1 MVGINPSN
9 IQYKNLTFGAQDT
22 ASEATM
28 AMTPA
33 QISDDPY
40 ADKHGKK
47 FKDHRGLLSEGLT
60 PSNKNLMPELPTYD
74 SYSTSNSQNEQ
85 PSKPK
90 NKFSLLKTFLVIGVL
105 TAGGILLYKN
115 KGNLFTRNSANI
127 LGGPPKSG
135 LKGGVNRISTA
146 NFTTYFNEANQK
158 ARVDQNLDAIN
169 MSNLQVMMH
178 GANITEKRQHLK
190 NLYEL
195 GKIYNE
201 KGSQARIV
209 LIMPE
214 SIKQEALDITDF
226 IKTGDIPSI
235 NNRLI
240 QEMEGFQLYNIQTT
254 LPEKSDIVVVPQV
267 GHGINGNKIS
277 DVAAKLVRNL
287 GETFRDRF

>member
-1 MVGINPSN
+1 MVRINPSN
-9 IQYKNLTFGAQDT
+9 IQCKNLTFQAQDT

-47 FKDHRGLLSEGLT
+47 FKDHRGLLSTGLA
-60 PSNKNLMPELPTYD
+60 SENRNLMPELSAYD
-74 SYSTSNSQNEQ
+74 SYLNSNNQNEP
-85 PSKPK
+85 PSKSK
-90 NKFSLLKTFLVIGVL
+90 TKFSPLKTFLVIGGLV
-105 TAGGILLYKN
+105 AGGILLYKN
-115 KGNLFTRNSANI
+115 KGNLFPINSANI

-135 LKGGVNRISTA
+135 LKGGVNRISIA
-146 NFTTYFNEANQK
+146 KFATYFNDAHQK
-158 ARVDQNLDAIN
+158 SRVDQNLDAIN

-178 GANITEKRQHLK
+178 SATVTEKKQYLK

-209 LIMPE
+209 LIMPQ
-214 SIKQEALDITDF
+214 SIEQEALNITDF
-226 IKTGDIPSI
+226 IKTGDISSI

-240 QEMEGFQLYNIQTT
+240 QEMEGFQLYNIPKT

-267 GHGINGNKIS
+267 GHGINGNKVG
-277 DVAAKLVRNL
+277 DVAAKWTRNIK
-287 GETFRDRF
+287 ETLRDMF